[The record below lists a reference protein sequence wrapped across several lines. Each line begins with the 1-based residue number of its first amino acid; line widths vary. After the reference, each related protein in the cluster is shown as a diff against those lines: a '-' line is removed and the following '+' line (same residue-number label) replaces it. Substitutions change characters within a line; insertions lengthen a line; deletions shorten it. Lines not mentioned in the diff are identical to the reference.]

1 MLCTDIAVIM
11 IGRDERQIIVEEDIM
26 FLETE
31 RLILRKFREEDF
43 ADFCAYA
50 MDLEMCRMMGN
61 DPMDTEE
68 AARVTFDWLKDKEER
83 SYVLI
88 DKETGRAI
96 GNLNITPL
104 PDHLL
109 KLPALAEKQ
118 GKSLSFCISRQYQR
132 QGLMSEAV
140 RAVAARLFD
149 GEGMDY
155 VQCGY
160 FDFNAASR
168 ALQEKLGFTHLVTMT
183 LDFKGEKI
191 VTAENVLWKK

>member
-1 MLCTDIAVIM
+1 
-11 IGRDERQIIVEEDIM
+11 M

-43 ADFCAYA
+43 ADYCDYA
-50 MDLEMCRMMGN
+50 MDEEMNRMMGN
-61 DPMDTEE
+61 DMLDTVE
-68 AARVTFDWLKDKEER
+68 AARECFDWLKDKEER
-83 SYVLI
+83 SYVLVYR
-88 DKETGRAI
+88 ETGRAI

-104 PDHLL
+104 PEHLL
-109 KLPALAEKQ
+109 NLPELAGKQ
-118 GKSLSFCISRQYQR
+118 GKSLSFCVSRQYQR

-140 RAVAARLFD
+140 RAVIDHLFD
-149 GEGMDY
+149 EEGMEY

-168 ALQEKLGFTHLVTMT
+168 ALQEKLGFTHLTTMT

-191 VTAENVLWKK
+191 VTVENVLWKK